1 MSAIVMHKSARVEL
15 ERALIRGEED
25 HYYAPLCGRSPRG
38 ALFTLHWKR
47 VTCKRCLRDRPN
59 TSKGA
64 VEAIPQP
71 K

>member
-1 MSAIVMHKSARVEL
+1 MSALVMHKSARVDDPIMRE
-15 ERALIRGEED
+15 
-25 HYYAPLCGRSPRG
+25 HYYAPLCGCSPRG
-38 ALFTLHWKR
+38 ALTVLHWKR